1 MEGRVNKWDS
11 EKAMLASTES
21 DLLFIFNQGL
31 DMFGHDLKRGRRFS
45 KFIMS
50 PWQVVFHSIRVFFF
64 EG

>member
-31 DMFGHDLKRGRRFS
+31 DMFGHNNM
-45 KFIMS
+45 I
-50 PWQVVFHSIRVFFF
+50 
-64 EG
+64 